1 MINIEVL
8 KSYFNQM
15 PDSVKVLSFDVFDTL
30 LMRILPSDRV
40 AQLAAEYLCQW
51 FNSEVSSKLTVSDI
65 INSRYEY
72 KRQMDKAYFFTEAE
86 WTLSQWL
93 NEFAKKKSIDPVM
106 LNSIG
111 RKAELTAETKSLR
124 IARDAIESLLF
135 AKDHGLQVI
144 AISDMWLDQDW
155 LKELLEDFGL
165 LFDHVFT
172 SGSLGVSKR
181 RGTIFKQIESRLELR
196 ANAFIHIGDNLKAD
210 FFRPRM
216 SDWKSIWMPHPGNKL
231 QIRSLPLEKRYRRHQ
246 KLWKDIVQALK
257 FPPAK
262 KEADPY
268 FKLAYDH
275 LSPLLIIFSI
285 VQWRRFLK
293 QKIDIAFY
301 IARDAK
307 VMLDV
312 YNIIAHLLPG
322 SPPRHYIRLSRRA
335 VAIAHP
341 DDLLQNVMHLPGKV
355 GKKKVSEWLSNFTV
369 SFGLRH
375 DILSYAGVD
384 ETDNFT
390 KFVWE
395 SLKGACRRLLPAIT
409 EEQDTQKQI
418 IRDYLQQNAG
428 NVACR
433 RVGIVDSGWA
443 CTTQDSLRSILSDSE
458 IISGMYLG
466 VSAQGHKPD
475 SQNIKYGLLRDDFR
489 KCRHHNPLESTA
501 GVVRMWDTIL
511 REATGTVLKLH
522 RQPDNRVEPLLDGE
536 KIFGDIEYK
545 AADSIRRGIHEGTS
559 ARIKGVSLIV
569 ELSKQFT
576 DADFEVA
583 ATMISRNISSHP
595 SRDMAKAIIR
605 LGFDEGTAGGNK
617 GSLGGIGGVKN
628 GVAWYPGILASL
640 GLRWMSPILEAG
652 ARVILKK
659 KFR

>member
-1 MINIEVL
+1 
-8 KSYFNQM
+8 M

-51 FNSEVSSKLTVSDI
+51 FNLEVSSKLTVSDI

-93 NEFAKKKSIDPVM
+93 NEFAKKQSIDPVM

-124 IARDAIESLLF
+124 IARDAVESLSF
-135 AKDHGLQVI
+135 AKNHGLQVI
-144 AISDMWLDQDW
+144 ATSDMWLDQDW
-155 LKELLEDFGL
+155 LKELLEGFGL

-216 SDWKSIWMPHPGNKL
+216 SDWKSIWMPHPGNTL
-231 QIRSLPLEKRYRRHQ
+231 QIRSLPLEKKYRRHQ

-257 FPPAK
+257 FPSAK
-262 KEADPY
+262 KEADTY
-268 FKLAYDH
+268 FKFAYDH
-275 LSPLLIIFSI
+275 LAPLLIIFSI

-293 QKIDIAFY
+293 QKIDITFY

-312 YNIIAHLLPG
+312 YNTIAHLLPG

-341 DDLLQNVMHLPGKV
+341 DDLLQNVIHLAGKS
-355 GKKKVSEWLSNFTV
+355 GKKKIYEWLSNFTI
-369 SFGLRH
+369 SSRLRH
-375 DILSYAGVD
+375 EILSHAKVS

-390 KFVWE
+390 ELVRV
-395 SLKGACRRLLPAIT
+395 SLRDACRKILPAII
-409 EEQDTQKQI
+409 EEQNDQKRLI
-418 IRDYLQQNAG
+418 HDYLLQQAG
-428 NVACR
+428 TVSLQ

-443 CTTQDSLRSILSDSE
+443 CTTQDSLQNVLNDSE

-466 VSAQGHKPD
+466 VSNQGHQPD
-475 SQNIKYGLLRDDFR
+475 GRNIKYGLLRDDFR

-501 GVVRMWDTIL
+501 GVIRMWDTVF
-511 REATGTVLKLH
+511 REASGTVLKLY
-522 RQPDNRVEPLLDGE
+522 RQPDNSVKPLLDDE
-536 KIFGDIEYK
+536 KIFGDVEYM
-545 AADSIRRGIHEGTS
+545 AADSIRQGILEGTL
-559 ARIKGVSLIV
+559 ARIKGVSLII

-576 DADFEVA
+576 DADFEIA
-583 ATMISRNISSHP
+583 ATTISREISTHP
-595 SRDMAKAIIR
+595 QSDIAKAVIK
-605 LGFDEGTAGGNK
+605 LGFDEGGAGGSK
-617 GSLGGIGGVKN
+617 GSMSGIKGIQN
-628 GVAWYPGILASL
+628 GIAWYPGILASL
-640 GLRWMSPILEAG
+640 GLRWMAPIMEFAAIAL
-652 ARVILKK
+652 LKQK
-659 KFR
+659 RK